1 MVGYLLYRI
10 NHGSQSSRTES
21 RQDSWS
27 KCFFRQGASQ
37 RSRRRALQHNDEMGG
52 WGASTR
58 LGLKVAVV

>member
-1 MVGYLLYRI
+1 MVGYLLYGI

-27 KCFFRQGASQ
+27 KCFFRQGVSQ
-37 RSRRRALQHNDEMGG
+37 RSRRRALQHHDERGG

-58 LGLKVAVV
+58 LGLKEAVV